1 MAPRKANPPSGQLC
15 QPPRSAIAATASSV
29 DRAISRITAVPRQAP
44 GQHATQLRRISRT
57 PPRGQPLQ
65 LSPGKKGVAN
75 RGAWSESSDEE
86 LPGLRASTVAWAAS
100 ISAHWA
106 AGSAGRA
113 TKPQYNPGQ
122 DRHAV
127 ARRRRRGMVSGVQLK
142 QGSALSSLRENAKIN
157 GQQQEGN
164 DVSEHAGQPESSNPS
179 HEQPDAQQI
188 RREPSDSA
196 AALNEPVFS
205 STRSVDELDSD
216 LVIVP
221 YPGQMLLRPGKFRS
235 RK

>member
-1 MAPRKANPPSGQLC
+1 
-15 QPPRSAIAATASSV
+15 
-29 DRAISRITAVPRQAP
+29 
-44 GQHATQLRRISRT
+44 
-57 PPRGQPLQ
+57 
-65 LSPGKKGVAN
+65 
-75 RGAWSESSDEE
+75 
-86 LPGLRASTVAWAAS
+86 
-100 ISAHWA
+100 
-106 AGSAGRA
+106 
-113 TKPQYNPGQ
+113 
-122 DRHAV
+122 
-127 ARRRRRGMVSGVQLK
+127 MVSGVQLK